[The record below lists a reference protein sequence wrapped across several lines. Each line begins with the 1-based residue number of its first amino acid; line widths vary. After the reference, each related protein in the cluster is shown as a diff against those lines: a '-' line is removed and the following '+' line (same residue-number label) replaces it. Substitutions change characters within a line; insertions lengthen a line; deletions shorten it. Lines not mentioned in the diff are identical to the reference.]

1 MAEIILSPSF
11 SEILLIWKTIL
22 MSVFS
27 SVISLTVILI
37 TEVLSEYINKMWLG
51 IIPFYCVMFFKDIQE
66 KHQGDKY
73 PCIRNQ

>member
-1 MAEIILSPSF
+1 
-11 SEILLIWKTIL
+11 

-27 SVISLTVILI
+27 SVISFTVILI

-51 IIPFYCVMFFKDIQE
+51 IIAFYCVMFFKDIQE
-66 KHQGDKY
+66 KYQGDKY